1 MVVQDF
7 PPNESLS
14 RRLERRSIPLFDQKI
29 LVVTGRGKKE
39 EAKVPGPDLLFTKL
53 ILETLSLYSSCI
65 RVS

>member
-39 EAKVPGPDLLFTKL
+39 EAKVPGPDLLL
-53 ILETLSLYSSCI
+53 
-65 RVS
+65 RN